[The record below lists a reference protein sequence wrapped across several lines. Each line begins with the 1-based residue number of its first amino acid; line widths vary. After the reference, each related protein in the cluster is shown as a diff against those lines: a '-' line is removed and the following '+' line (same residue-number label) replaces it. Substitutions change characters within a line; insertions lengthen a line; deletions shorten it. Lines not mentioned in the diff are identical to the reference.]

1 MLRYRPTPA
10 PRPRL
15 RAPIRWPCWAR
26 RGWPRPGWHRRAL
39 PDRPADGGGRCGPC
53 CGRGR
58 GRVAGKPCQHRSDRL
73 GLLLRK
79 EAASLTAQQ
88 LHLVGEPWRPRSW
101 PSTTAAALAGG
112 GSSGLAC
119 RWLGT
124 RIGVGHVR
132 LLARH
137 RRRLA
142 PLAAFTAEF
151 HGWGVSHPIPIVS
164 RSRRSGRPRG
174 RLRQRRRA
182 CRPDDDPA
190 PRLHDEVALSVQR
203 HGDPANP
210 GWTAAGRRGWLG
222 SPSATG
228 QRMLAATARVPPS
241 GGASVR
247 SPADHRPFRRS
258 AARSSVDHPPLG
270 GAAGAG
276 PRDTKEATRRPRRA
290 AAPIPRCSEG
300 SRCATRSS
308 HPVRQPQEPRTREQ
322 HPAPDR
328 AAAPSRPDTYPAAGR
343 SDPWVT
349 VAGPAGPA
357 PPAATCGRPEA
368 RPASA

>member
-210 GWTAAGRRGWLG
+210 RMDRGRAAWL
-222 SPSATG
+222 
-228 QRMLAATARVPPS
+228 ARVAQLNWAAHARRNRSAPARWRRIGSITRRSPTVHAVS
-241 GGASVR
+241 GSFIRR
-247 SPADHRPFRRS
+247 SPATRWRR
-258 AARSSVDHPPLG
+258 RG
-270 GAAGAG
+270 
-276 PRDTKEATRRPRRA
+276 
-290 AAPIPRCSEG
+290 
-300 SRCATRSS
+300 
-308 HPVRQPQEPRTREQ
+308 
-322 HPAPDR
+322 
-328 AAAPSRPDTYPAAGR
+328 
-343 SDPWVT
+343 
-349 VAGPAGPA
+349 
-357 PPAATCGRPEA
+357 
-368 RPASA
+368 

>member
-1 MLRYRPTPA
+1 MLRCRPTPA

-26 RGWPRPGWHRRAL
+26 RSWPRSGWHRRAL
-39 PDRPADGGGRCGPC
+39 PDGPAVGGCHRPC
-53 CGRGR
+53 CGSGR
-58 GRVAGKPCQHRSDRL
+58 GRVGGKPGQHRSDRL

-88 LHLVGEPWRPRSW
+88 LHLVGEPWWPRSW

-132 LLARH
+132 LLAR
-137 RRRLA
+137 
-142 PLAAFTAEF
+142 PSTAV
-151 HGWGVSHPIPIVS
+151 GTAGRVPRPSSTAGGVSHPIPIVS

-174 RLRQRRRA
+174 RLRPRRRA

-210 GWTAAGRRGWLG
+210 RMDRGRAAWLARIAQRNWAAHARRNRPAPARWRRIG
-222 SPSATG
+222 SITRRSPTVHA
-228 QRMLAATARVPPS
+228 VS
-241 GGASVR
+241 GSFIRR
-247 SPADHRPFRRS
+247 SPATRWRR
-258 AARSSVDHPPLG
+258 RG
-270 GAAGAG
+270 
-276 PRDTKEATRRPRRA
+276 
-290 AAPIPRCSEG
+290 
-300 SRCATRSS
+300 
-308 HPVRQPQEPRTREQ
+308 
-322 HPAPDR
+322 
-328 AAAPSRPDTYPAAGR
+328 
-343 SDPWVT
+343 
-349 VAGPAGPA
+349 
-357 PPAATCGRPEA
+357 
-368 RPASA
+368 